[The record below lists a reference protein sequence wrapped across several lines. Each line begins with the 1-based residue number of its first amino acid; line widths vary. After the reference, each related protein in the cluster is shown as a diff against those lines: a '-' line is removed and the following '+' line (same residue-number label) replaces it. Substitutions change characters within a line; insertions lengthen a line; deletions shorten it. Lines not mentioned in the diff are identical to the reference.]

1 MKMKLCTLVTI
12 CLLSSNVFAFEPPS
26 CGDPWY
32 YQSNDRGLAFT
43 VPDKAQHYWGS
54 YVLSA
59 ISQKYSG
66 SKTGPL
72 IAFAILASIITL
84 IAFSHFCAD
93 NW

>member
-72 IAFAILASIITL
+72 IAFALGYL
-84 IAFSHFCAD
+84 WEVKD
-93 NW
+93 